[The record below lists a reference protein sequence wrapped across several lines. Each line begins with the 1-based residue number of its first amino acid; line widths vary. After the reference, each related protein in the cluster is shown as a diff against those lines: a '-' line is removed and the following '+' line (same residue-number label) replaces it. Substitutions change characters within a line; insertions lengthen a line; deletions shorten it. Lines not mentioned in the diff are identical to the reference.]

1 MQFLYH
7 KQAGE
12 EILKL
17 KGEEFAHLKARR
29 IKENEILSLRNLEDD
44 FIYEYKI
51 SNLDRN
57 SCLLYFLHKHFK
69 SHPQSELDL
78 ALAVI
83 DTKILEKTLPFLNEL
98 GVKKLHLVFT
108 EFSQRNFKLGFE
120 RLEKIIISSCEQCG
134 RSHKMQI
141 QSYKNIQEFSK
152 VFPDAVLVDFE
163 GEVKE
168 FDKTRLYFIGPEG
181 GFSPKEKQMFK
192 EKICLKVPNIL
203 RSQSAAI
210 AVAAKILL

>member
-57 SCLLYFLHKHFK
+57 SCLLYFLHKH
-69 SHPQSELDL
+69 
-78 ALAVI
+78 
-83 DTKILEKTLPFLNEL
+83 
-98 GVKKLHLVFT
+98 
-108 EFSQRNFKLGFE
+108 
-120 RLEKIIISSCEQCG
+120 
-134 RSHKMQI
+134 
-141 QSYKNIQEFSK
+141 
-152 VFPDAVLVDFE
+152 
-163 GEVKE
+163 
-168 FDKTRLYFIGPEG
+168 
-181 GFSPKEKQMFK
+181 
-192 EKICLKVPNIL
+192 
-203 RSQSAAI
+203 
-210 AVAAKILL
+210 

>member
-1 MQFLYH
+1 
-7 KQAGE
+7 
-12 EILKL
+12 
-17 KGEEFAHLKARR
+17 
-29 IKENEILSLRNLEDD
+29 
-44 FIYEYKI
+44 KI

-108 EFSQRNFKLGFE
+108 EFSQRNFKLDFE

>member
-1 MQFLYH
+1 
-7 KQAGE
+7 
-12 EILKL
+12 
-17 KGEEFAHLKARR
+17 
-29 IKENEILSLRNLEDD
+29 KENEILSLRNLEDD

-108 EFSQRNFKLGFE
+108 EFSQRNFKLDFE

-163 GEVKE
+163 GKVKE

>member
-108 EFSQRNFKLGFE
+108 EFYQRNFKLDFE

>member
-44 FIYEYKI
+44 FIYDYKI

-57 SCLLYFLHKHFK
+57 SCLLYFLNKDLK
-69 SHPQSELDL
+69 PHPHSELNL

-98 GVKKLHLVFT
+98 GVANLHLVFT
-108 EFSQRNFKLGFE
+108 EFSQRNFKLDFE

-134 RSHKMQI
+134 RSRKMQI

-152 VFPDAVLVDFE
+152 SFPDAILVDFE
-163 GEVKE
+163 GEIRE
-168 FDKTRLYFIGPEG
+168 FDKTQLYFIGPEG
-181 GFSPKEKQMFK
+181 GFSPKEKQIFK
-192 EKICLKVPNIL
+192 EKICFKVPNIL
-203 RSQSAAI
+203 RSQSAVV

>member
-44 FIYEYKI
+44 FIYEYKN

-108 EFSQRNFKLGFE
+108 EFSQRNFKLDFE

>member
-83 DTKILEKTLPFLNEL
+83 DTKISEKTLPFLNEL

-108 EFSQRNFKLGFE
+108 EFSQRNFKLDFE

>member
-44 FIYEYKI
+44 FIYDYKI

-108 EFSQRNFKLGFE
+108 EFSQRNFKLDFE

-163 GEVKE
+163 GEARE

-203 RSQSAAI
+203 RSQSAVV

>member
-108 EFSQRNFKLGFE
+108 EFSQRNFKFDFE

>member
-83 DTKILEKTLPFLNEL
+83 DTKILKKTLPFLNEL

-108 EFSQRNFKLGFE
+108 EFSQRNFKLDFE

-152 VFPDAVLVDFE
+152 VFSDAVLVDFE

>member
-98 GVKKLHLVFT
+98 GVKKLHLVFA
-108 EFSQRNFKLGFE
+108 EFSQRNFKLDFE

-163 GEVKE
+163 GEAKE

>member
-29 IKENEILSLRNLEDD
+29 IKEDEILSLRNLEDD
-44 FIYEYKI
+44 FIYDYKI

-57 SCLLYFLHKHFK
+57 SCLLYFLNKHLK
-69 SHPQSELDL
+69 PHPHSELNL

-98 GVKKLHLVFT
+98 GVANLHLVFT

-134 RSHKMQI
+134 RSRKMQI

-152 VFPDAVLVDFE
+152 SFPDAVLVDFE
-163 GEVKE
+163 GEIKE
-168 FDKTRLYFIGPEG
+168 FDKTQLYFIGPEG
-181 GFSPKEKQMFK
+181 GFSPKEKQIFK

-203 RSQSAAI
+203 RSQSAVV

>member
-108 EFSQRNFKLGFE
+108 EFSQRNFKLDFE

-152 VFPDAVLVDFE
+152 VFPDAVFVDFE

>member
-83 DTKILEKTLPFLNEL
+83 DTKILEKTLSFLNEL

-108 EFSQRNFKLGFE
+108 EFSQRNFKLDFE

>member
-44 FIYEYKI
+44 LIYDYKI

-57 SCLLYFLHKHFK
+57 SCLLYFLNKHLK
-69 SHPQSELDL
+69 PHLHSELNL

-98 GVKKLHLVFT
+98 GVANLHLVIT
-108 EFSQRNFKLGFE
+108 EFSQRNFKLDFE

-134 RSHKMQI
+134 RSRKMQI

-152 VFPDAVLVDFE
+152 SFPNAILVDFE
-163 GEVKE
+163 GEIKE
-168 FDKTRLYFIGPEG
+168 FDKTQLYFIGPEG

-203 RSQSAAI
+203 RSQSAVV